1 MRWTVQHKGTQG
13 WGCHQA
19 QVGRRHS
26 GSQKGLHEHR
36 ILCLKFHLNFNT
48 YEWTNSVG
56 ESLSNSSS
64 FTYTPEKSDWYN
76 LYVTNGICKGYCSI
90 YITLGVIPVD
100 AISPNGDGYNDTW
113 YIQDL
118 ERYPNATV
126 KVFNRWGQLLLES
139 DGPSYPNNDFDWT
152 ELPVGTYYY
161 IIDLGNGDSP
171 QTGPIT
177 IIK

>member
-1 MRWTVQHKGTQG
+1 MLIDDLDPQCSSDKLT
-13 WGCHQA
+13 
-19 QVGRRHS
+19 
-26 GSQKGLHEHR
+26 
-36 ILCLKFHLNFNT
+36 ILLDQSVTLSEIGPVNFNT

-118 ERYPNATV
+118 ERYPNTTV

-139 DGPSYPNNDFDWT
+139 DGPSYPNNDSNGEPNPLNPGLNEFGNN
-152 ELPVGTYYY
+152 LSILVSTYYIPSDKVAISPY
-161 IIDLGNGDSP
+161 IERF
-171 QTGPIT
+171 
-177 IIK
+177 